1 VRGEGNE
8 TTRVAGKDDGAGAR
22 AGECGYDGV
31 GRGDRRG
38 PASGGAQPRRLAGVR
53 LGHVPD
59 LAGAQEPVGVEVPA
73 VISGE
78 RRCWLAVRPLSHGH
92 HLIMLRMAC
101 GGALS
106 RLPGRG
112 DG

>member
-1 VRGEGNE
+1 MDCRAGPETALCTGDCDWACCVRGEGNE

-22 AGECGYDGV
+22 
-31 GRGDRRG
+31 
-38 PASGGAQPRRLAGVR
+38 AGVR